1 MSPVQ
6 SAGPPE
12 PGDAR
17 APREQAH
24 EPDVPPPGP
33 PEPGDA
39 RSLRGNTKISP
50 GFTLPLRRWLALALA
65 FTFFV
70 PALVT
75 ATVAWGQWHGS
86 GESWSA
92 QYRAMQLL
100 RAGAARWD
108 DPAWQSATRAA
119 LAPQGVDFVL
129 FEDGREVYRSAADPL
144 AGAEDGRQR

>member
-1 MSPVQ
+1 MSPVHG
-6 SAGPPE
+6 AGPTK

-17 APREQAH
+17 AP
-24 EPDVPPPGP
+24 
-33 PEPGDA
+33 GD
-39 RSLRGNTKISP
+39 RPVSP

-119 LAPQGVDFVL
+119 LAPQG
-129 FEDGREVYRSAADPL
+129 RSS
-144 AGAEDGRQR
+144 QT